1 MVNILIT
8 GKTNSEDI
16 FKKLNLALQRFEGKE
31 LSCPNNEKILI
42 PIYDCKGESIRVVT
56 REEFLG
62 LIRSYNC
69 GDSDFVI
76 LGEVFKGE
84 TKTISE
90 VGKEFFVQ
98 FESSD
103 FNFFLERL
111 NFSKTFELPSQYN
124 GAYYVNHIFFSNQ
137 DTYNDFL
144 RHFNFIERDL
154 TNVLINGTLWK
165 YFLRNEF
172 YKRILNE
179 YYLSKKDLKIENY
192 ESNYLLR
199 ILEVSSIHFGSY
211 SVELVNQKL
220 LLFYLELLYLLGTR
234 PNNPHFTGTDL
245 EKEWERSSFKGS
257 FGNICKR
264 VLYSLEWDTTS
275 IEYSDWKTLV
285 QSNLE
290 PDNTSFLYQSQKED
304 FIIFTDEL
312 YQFLFEEKNNE

>member
-1 MVNILIT
+1 MIID
-8 GKTNSEDI
+8 KKSEDI
-16 FKKLNLALQRFEGKE
+16 FKKLNLALQEFEDKE
-31 LSCPNNEKILI
+31 LSCPNNEKIII
-42 PIYDCKGESIRVVT
+42 PVYDCREEIIRVVN
-56 REEFLG
+56 REEFLE

-69 GDSDFVI
+69 GKSDFVI
-76 LGEVFKGE
+76 LGEVFEGQS
-84 TKTISE
+84 KT
-90 VGKEFFVQ
+90 VTDVVKEFFVQ

-111 NFSKTFELPSQYN
+111 NFSKTFELPSQYS

-154 TNVLINGTLWK
+154 TNVLINGTLWN

-192 ESNYLLR
+192 ESNYLLCM
-199 ILEVSSIHFGSY
+199 LEVSSIHFGSY

-220 LLFYLELLYLLGTR
+220 LLFYLELLYFLATR

-245 EKEWERSSFKGS
+245 EKEWRERNFRKV
-257 FGNICKR
+257 FGNICRR
-264 VLYSLEWDTTS
+264 VLYSSGWDTKP
-275 IEYSDWKTLV
+275 IEYLDWKTLV
-285 QSNLE
+285 QSNLKS
-290 PDNTSFLYQSQKED
+290 DNTSFLYQSQKEG
-304 FIIFTDEL
+304 FIIFADEL
-312 YQFLFEEKNNE
+312 YQFLFEEEK

>member
-1 MVNILIT
+1 MIID
-8 GKTNSEDI
+8 KKSEDI
-16 FKKLNLALQRFEGKE
+16 FKKLNLALQEFEDKE
-31 LSCPNNEKILI
+31 LSCPNNEKIII
-42 PIYDCKGESIRVVT
+42 PVYDCREEIIRVVN
-56 REEFLG
+56 REEFLE

-69 GDSDFVI
+69 GKSDFVI
-76 LGEVFKGE
+76 LGEVFEGQS
-84 TKTISE
+84 KTVTE
-90 VGKEFFVQ
+90 VVKEFFVQ

-111 NFSKTFELPSQYN
+111 NFSKTFELPSQYS
-124 GAYYVNHIFFSNQ
+124 GPYYVNHIFFSNQ

-154 TNVLINGTLWK
+154 TNVLINGTLWN

-199 ILEVSSIHFGSY
+199 MLKVSSIHFGFY

-220 LLFYLELLYLLGTR
+220 LLFYLELLYLLATR

-245 EKEWERSSFKGS
+245 EKEWRERNFRKV
-257 FGNICKR
+257 FGNICRR
-264 VLYSLEWDTTS
+264 VLYSSGWDTKP
-275 IEYSDWKTLV
+275 IEYLDWKTLV
-285 QSNLE
+285 QSNLKS
-290 PDNTSFLYQSQKED
+290 DNTSFLYQSQKEG
-304 FIIFTDEL
+304 FIIFADEL
-312 YQFLFEEKNNE
+312 YQFLFEEEK